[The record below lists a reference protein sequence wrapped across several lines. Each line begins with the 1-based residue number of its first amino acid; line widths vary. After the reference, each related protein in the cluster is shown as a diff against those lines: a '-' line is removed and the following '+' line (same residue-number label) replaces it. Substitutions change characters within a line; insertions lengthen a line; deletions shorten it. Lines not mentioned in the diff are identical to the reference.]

1 MNIKQALDTM
11 HSIIP
16 YRYNVPPEQVQQ
28 AKNTIINAAKDGMLI
43 PLDDFLKYCEKSA
56 DVSKE
61 LKDKCYA
68 EIQSGKDVLTAYA
81 YFEKV
86 EYLYRYEIPQFV
98 KGYQQNEIL
107 NQEDKQE
114 G

>member
-1 MNIKQALDTM
+1 MDIKQALVTM

-16 YRYNVPPEQVQQ
+16 YRYNVPSEHVQQ
-28 AKNTIINAAKDGMLI
+28 AKDIIINVSKDGMLI

-56 DVSKE
+56 DVSKQ
-61 LKDKCYA
+61 LKDECFKK
-68 EIQSGKDVLTAYA
+68 IQSGKDMLTAYA